1 MADASG
7 IGFVSQSLQNLLRSA
22 ITDAGPFAGT
32 QIDLRSPK
40 EIRLA
45 GVQLTVVSLWLYR
58 VSRVED
64 LINAPPV
71 RIAPNRVVQRPLPL
85 NLTYLVTPLAK
96 DTLTEQRLLGLAM
109 QAMHDNA
116 LLGADFLAPRRR
128 LFPVKFP
135 VGREF
140 VRRQA
145 RSALR
150 RQPIDI
156 ACLIAFLVCF
166 VWNGASPLPVEE
178 RCRYFVRHLFVAGA
192 SDAVIGPS
200 MGRVSNLRR
209 S

>member
-7 IGFVSQSLQNLLRSA
+7 IGFVSQSLQNLLRSV

-45 GVQLTVVSLWLYR
+45 GAQQSVVSLWLYR

-64 LINAPPV
+64 LVNAPPV
-71 RIAPNRVVQRPLPL
+71 RIAPNRVQRPLPL

-116 LLGADFLAPRRR
+116 LLGADFLAPQLVDTGTRSLSVHLEPHSLEELTRIWHALQEPYELSAAYVVQYVPIASRREIADGM
-128 LFPVKFP
+128 PV
-135 VGREF
+135 
-140 VRRQA
+140 
-145 RSALR
+145 
-150 RQPIDI
+150 
-156 ACLIAFLVCF
+156 LIKTDRYAAI
-166 VWNGASPLPVEE
+166 GA
-178 RCRYFVRHLFVAGA
+178 
-192 SDAVIGPS
+192 
-200 MGRVSNLRR
+200 VS
-209 S
+209 